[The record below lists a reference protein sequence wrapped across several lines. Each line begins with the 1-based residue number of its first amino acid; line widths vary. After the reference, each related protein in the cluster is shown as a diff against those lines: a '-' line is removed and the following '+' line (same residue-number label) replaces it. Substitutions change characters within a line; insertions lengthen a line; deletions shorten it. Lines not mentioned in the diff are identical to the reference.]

1 MDASLEHSIRLLH
14 EDVLYYIFMYLDRKS
29 LANFAQTCKTMRDFI
44 YSRAALWRQSLPV
57 LRLSDAS
64 EDTARS
70 IKERN
75 ISTVSLNPRFYNK
88 RALKYLET
96 LEDVKTLVLW
106 NTVLNRFSIR
116 HSDYQYKSVE
126 CLLVHC
132 VHIFKGRFEVEFV
145 YSLPVFPN
153 LKELHLYRY
162 NCQDVDLSAFSCLP
176 NLRHFEFCR
185 VEPEDELSDGYAENM
200 HFIPPGTLQKLE
212 RIAGVDIAIL
222 EELPMLKHYKIK
234 GSYSLV
240 EQNDGEKL
248 SLESLESLGLPAI
261 SWEKFTCFLRCAP
274 SLKALAL
281 ASCSVSGL
289 SGRVQSLAT
298 SCPML
303 SVIKLTNVRK
313 LHEKVLKQILFEL
326 KHLQVMEV
334 RLRSGNLMQLTNSTV
349 SELLE
354 GGTSIISLLGVL
366 VDERLDFLNNL
377 KFKSSAENSD
387 VVLMRYSI
395 NSWQRLRKHSKQWN
409 EAQGISYFYPKDSI
423 RNIELSQ
430 HLACHTVL

>member
-1 MDASLEHSIRLLH
+1 MDASLEHSIRLLN
-14 EDVLYYIFMYLDRKS
+14 EDVLYYIFTYLDRKS
-29 LANFAQTCKTMRDFI
+29 LANIAQTCKAMRDQI
-44 YSRAALWRQSLPV
+44 YIRVALWRQSLPV

-70 IKERN
+70 IKERS
-75 ISTVSLNPRFYNK
+75 ITTVSLNPRFYNK

-116 HSDYQYKSVE
+116 RSEYQYKSIE

-132 VHIFKGRFEVEFV
+132 VHIFKGRFEVEFE
-145 YSLPVFPN
+145 LPVFPN

-176 NLRHFEFCR
+176 NLRHFEFCQI
-185 VEPEDELSDGYAENM
+185 EPEDELSDNYDEIM

-234 GSYSLV
+234 GSYLLV

-261 SWEKFTCFLRCAP
+261 SWKEFTCSLRCAP

-289 SGRVQSLAT
+289 RWRVHSLAT

-334 RLRSGNLMQLTNSTV
+334 RLRSGNLMQLTDSTV